1 LPIHNM
7 YPIFK
12 KEISQFFSN
21 LTSHLAMGVFLL
33 LMGLFLFIFPE
44 TSILDYG
51 YATLDKFFELAPY
64 ILLLLVPAITMRS
77 FSDELRSG
85 TWEVLKTKPISLTEV
100 ISGKYFASLI
110 IALLALLPTL
120 IYVFTIKS
128 LSINGSIDSGG
139 IAGAYIGLIF
149 LTALFTAIGICCS
162 ALSSNAVVS
171 FLLSAFVC
179 FIVFMGFGAV
189 SRIAAF
195 QGGADYWIE
204 NFGADM
210 HYLNMS
216 RGLIEIKDLLFF
228 VVISLLFLFFTKKLV
243 MQK

>member
-1 LPIHNM
+1 M
-7 YPIFK
+7 FPIFK
-12 KEISQFFSN
+12 KEISQFFSS

-85 TWEVLKTKPISLTEV
+85 TWEVLKTKPISLTQV
-100 ISGKYFASLI
+100 ITGKYLAALV
-110 IALLALLPTL
+110 IALLALVPTL

-128 LSINGSIDSGG
+128 LSINGAIDGGG
-139 IAGAYIGLIF
+139 ITGAYIGLFF
-149 LTALFTAIGICCS
+149 LTALFTAIGLCCS
-162 ALSSNAVVS
+162 ALSSNSVVS
-171 FLLSAFVC
+171 FVLSAFVC
-179 FIVFMGFGAV
+179 FIVFMGFGAI
-189 SRIAAF
+189 SRISAL
-195 QGGADYWIE
+195 QGSADYWIE

-216 RGLIEIKDLLFF
+216 RGLIEVKDLLFF
-228 VVISLLFLFFTKKLV
+228 IISSLLFLLFTKKLV
-243 MQK
+243 LQK